1 MKVNAL
7 LVSGLMLLPALAF
20 AEGTVVDAFKD
31 KNEYYVKAGTKQGLK
46 VGSEVV
52 ILGDQIGDTG
62 EYRTA
67 GKATVL
73 EVFENLSRVSLD
85 EEAAKAKEIKKA
97 RIARS
102 AAGPAKT
109 ASSGSSG
116 SSGAAPSGGGGGLS
130 GHATIMG
137 FGPAKRITLHN
148 DGKINWTR
156 CDLRLPNNKRYQLAK
171 LNAGDSEAISLPNFN
186 QDGVELDKPLD
197 SLSVTCA
204 EGAARFNFSM

>member
-7 LVSGLMLLPALAF
+7 LISGLMLLPALAF

-31 KNEYYVKAGTKQGLK
+31 KNEYYVKAGTKAGLK

-52 ILGDQIGDTG
+52 ILGDRIGDTG
-62 EYRTA
+62 EYRTG

-85 EEAAKAKEIKKA
+85 EEAAKQKEIKKA
-97 RIARS
+97 RIAKS
-102 AAGPAKT
+102 AAA
-109 ASSGSSG
+109 
-116 SSGAAPSGGGGGLS
+116 AAPAHTAGGTAGSTGSAPAAGLV

-137 FGPAKRITLHN
+137 FGPAKRITVVN
-148 DGKINWTR
+148 DSKTNWTK

-171 LNAGDSEAISLPNFN
+171 LNAGDQEAISLPNFH
-186 QDGVELDKPLD
+186 QDGTEFDKPLD

-204 EGAARFNFSM
+204 EGAAKFNFSM

>member
-7 LVSGLMLLPALAF
+7 LLSGLMLVPALAF

-62 EYRTA
+62 EYRTG

-85 EEAAKAKEIKKA
+85 EEAAKQKEIKKA
-97 RIARS
+97 RLAKS
-102 AAGPAKT
+102 AAATPSAPAKT
-109 ASSGSSG
+109 AAGTGGS
-116 SSGAAPSGGGGGLS
+116 APAGLV

-137 FGPAKRITLHN
+137 FGPAKRITVVN
-148 DGKINWTR
+148 DSKTNWTK

-171 LNAGDSEAISLPNFN
+171 LNAGDQEAISLPNFH
-186 QDGVELDKPLD
+186 QDGTEYDKPLD
-197 SLSVTCA
+197 SISVNCA
-204 EGAARFNFSM
+204 EGGAKFNFSM

>member
-7 LVSGLMLLPALAF
+7 LISGLMLLPTLAF

-31 KNEYYVKAGTKQGLK
+31 KNEYYVKAGTKAGLK

-62 EYRTA
+62 EYRTG

-85 EEAAKAKEIKKA
+85 EEAAKQKEIKKA
-97 RIARS
+97 RIAKS
-102 AAGPAKT
+102 AAVSRPAAAT
-109 ASSGSSG
+109 GTGGSAPAAG
-116 SSGAAPSGGGGGLS
+116 GAGLI

-137 FGPAKRITLHN
+137 IGPAKRISVVN
-148 DGKINWTR
+148 DSKINWTK
-156 CDLRLPNNKRYQLAK
+156 CDLRLPTNKRYQMAK
-171 LNAGDSEAISLPNFN
+171 LNAGESEGISFPNFH
-186 QDGVELDKPLD
+186 QDGVELDKPVD
-197 SLSVTCA
+197 SITVNCA
-204 EGAARFNFSM
+204 EGSAKFNFSM